1 MPRPG
6 RWRVPESRSADR
18 GRPARAEGA
27 IPGAAREVRFFDD
40 LAARS
45 LESEAAEALPAR
57 LLKFRDGPFAF
68 LRHDGVAWN
77 NNNAENAIKR
87 FP

>member
-1 MPRPG
+1 
-6 RWRVPESRSADR
+6 
-18 GRPARAEGA
+18 
-27 IPGAAREVRFFDD
+27 
-40 LAARS
+40 
-45 LESEAAEALPAR
+45 